1 MPPVRQLRGASQPA
15 GAEPVRGQVTGDPAA
30 EFDFRVVGGGRSH
43 VAVVCASLAF
53 VAVAGACVMCAR
65 PGAGL
70 RVEKRPSFEIA
81 RWVMPSKTVI
91 SENRV
96 RLPEPLITSSLA
108 PLIFGRGAPEPH
120 LSDGPADVAGLKDDT
135 PVTAA
140 PASIAEPTTK
150 VPMPIPRP
158 RELATEDSPTTASN
172 ARPEER
178 GIFERL
184 FGSARSPEAT
194 LAYAAPESSEIE
206 NSRGTANGS
215 IASYEKSTAI
225 YDISAR
231 TLYMPN
237 GTKFEAHS
245 GLGELLDDP
254 QHVNV
259 RMRGATPPAVY
270 ELKPRE
276 KLFHGVQALRLS
288 PIDKHDT
295 LGRAGLLV
303 HPFMLGPNGDSNGCV
318 SIKDYDAFLEAY
330 MKGEVKRL
338 AVVAKLN

>member
-1 MPPVRQLRGASQPA
+1 L
-15 GAEPVRGQVTGDPAA
+15 TGDFAA
-30 EFDFRVVGGGRSH
+30 EFNFAAVGGGRSH

-53 VAVAGACVMCAR
+53 VAVLGACVMCAR

-70 RVEKRPSFEIA
+70 RVEKPAGFEIA
-81 RWVMPSKTVI
+81 RWVMPPKTTV

-96 RLPEPLITSSLA
+96 GFPEPFFTSSLA
-108 PLIFGRGAPEPH
+108 PLTFERGAPEPNPTN
-120 LSDGPADVAGLKDDT
+120 GPVATAGREDAT
-135 PVTAA
+135 PAAAA
-140 PASIAEPTTK
+140 PPSTGESVAR
-150 VPMPIPRP
+150 VPRPIPRP
-158 RELATEDSPTTASN
+158 RELATQDNPTSASN
-172 ARPEER
+172 AGPEQR
-178 GIFERL
+178 GIFDRL
-184 FGSARSPEAT
+184 FGSSRPSEAA
-194 LAYAAPESSEIE
+194 LAYAAPESGEIE
-206 NSRGTANGS
+206 NSRGIANGP
-215 IASYEKSTAI
+215 IGSYDKSTAI
-225 YDISAR
+225 YDISGR